1 MIPPGRTEIYY
12 FSGTGNSLH
21 VARELQKRLPEAD
34 LVPIV
39 RVLREVSP
47 KTTANTVGFVF
58 PNFCLTSPIP
68 LHDFLEKVD
77 VASARYVFAL
87 CTRGGTPSDAFD
99 YINALLKRQGRR
111 LDAQLNISM
120 PWNHPLGK
128 ENLPALATEE
138 RMAFLEAEMQRKL
151 DTFSQ
156 HILAHEAYLAEDTDA
171 DYVIPQWAK
180 AMSLWIPKSLNYELH
195 RYMYQDMVRFY
206 SNEKCTGCGICE
218 KVCLSQK
225 IQIVNQKSVWQETV
239 KCYGCMACINYCPQ
253 HAIQIRSRFPVHS
266 STPLTAR
273 YHHPAITYKD
283 IAGQR

>member
-39 RVLREVSP
+39 RVLREPLP
-47 KTTANTVGFVF
+47 KTTADTVGFVF
-58 PNFCLTSPIP
+58 PNFCLTAPIP

-77 VASARYVFAL
+77 VASARYLFAL

-99 YINALLKRQGRR
+99 YINVLLKRQGRR
-111 LDAQLNISM
+111 LDAQLNITM

-138 RMAFLEAEMQRKL
+138 RKAFLEAEMQRKL
-151 DTFSQ
+151 DAFSQ
-156 HILAHEAYLAEDTDA
+156 YILAHEAYLAEDTDA

-195 RYMYQDMVRFY
+195 RYMYQDMVHFY
-206 SNEKCTGCGICE
+206 SDEQCTGCGICE
-218 KVCLSQK
+218 RVCLSHK

-239 KCYGCMACINYCPQ
+239 KCYSCMA
-253 HAIQIRSRFPVHS
+253 
-266 STPLTAR
+266 
-273 YHHPAITYKD
+273 
-283 IAGQR
+283 

>member
-1 MIPPGRTEIYY
+1 MIQPGRTEIYY

-21 VARELQKRLPEAD
+21 VARELQKRLPEAG

-39 RVLREVSP
+39 RVLREASL
-47 KTTANTVGFVF
+47 KTTADTVGFVF
-58 PNFCLTSPIP
+58 PNFCLTAPIP

-77 VASARYVFAL
+77 VTSARYLFAL

-99 YINALLKRQGRR
+99 YINVLLKRQGRR
-111 LDAQLNISM
+111 LDAQLNIIM

-138 RMAFLEAEMQRKL
+138 RKAFLEAEMQRKL

-171 DYVIPQWAK
+171 DYVVPQWAK
-180 AMSLWIPKSLNYELH
+180 AMFSWIPKSLNYELH
-195 RYMYQDMVRFY
+195 RYMYQDLVHFY
-206 SNEKCTGCGICE
+206 NDEKCTGCGICE
-218 KVCLSQK
+218 KVCLSHK
-225 IQIVNQKSVWQETV
+225 IQIVNQKPVWQETV
-239 KCYGCMACINYCPQ
+239 NCYGCLACINYCPQ
-253 HAIQIRSRFPVHS
+253 RAIQIRSRFPVYS
-266 STPLTAR
+266 STSITAR
-273 YHHPAITYKD
+273 YHHPAITYRD